1 MKNIFILSQHRTGS
15 TLLKNILNSHPN
27 VHIAFDEMN
36 IFDPFKKNTLDKLL
50 NSKIKTSNDLIG
62 AIKKK
67 QIYGTFWSDFEKS
80 GIDLDIFKDEIDKH
94 HKFNLVSIL
103 FAVLTML
110 RKINKTEIVG
120 IKYPI
125 HYSKLDFLIDNFPD
139 SKIIFLTRNPKSIV
153 ASKLKDPATVKRK
166 SKSILHRFLTHY
178 FTLLHFSL
186 EFKKSVQLY
195 QKNKNILFKV
205 NYESL
210 ILDSKNVL
218 NLICSYCDIEFQKEM
233 LNVRGKQSSH
243 YQKNIKGLNHGS
255 LYKFKS
261 TLSNFDMW
269 IIDII
274 TSKYYKLINQ

>member
-125 HYSKLDFLIDNFPD
+125 HYSKLDFLIDNFQ
-139 SKIIFLTRNPKSIV
+139 IVKS
-153 ASKLKDPATVKRK
+153 
-166 SKSILHRFLTHY
+166 Y
-178 FTLLHFSL
+178 F
-186 EFKKSVQLY
+186 
-195 QKNKNILFKV
+195 
-205 NYESL
+205 
-210 ILDSKNVL
+210 
-218 NLICSYCDIEFQKEM
+218 
-233 LNVRGKQSSH
+233 
-243 YQKNIKGLNHGS
+243 
-255 LYKFKS
+255 
-261 TLSNFDMW
+261 
-269 IIDII
+269 
-274 TSKYYKLINQ
+274 